1 MREFIEMDDF
11 PTFKTANVAQ
21 EKVKE
26 VNESD
31 RSIQD

>member
-11 PTFKTANVAQ
+11 PTFKITNAPQ

>member
-11 PTFKTANVAQ
+11 PTFKKTNH

-31 RSIQD
+31 RSVQD

>member
-11 PTFKTANVAQ
+11 PTFKIISAPQ

-31 RSIQD
+31 RSVQE

>member
-11 PTFKTANVAQ
+11 PTFKATYN

-31 RSIQD
+31 KSAQY